1 MKLTKIFAGMAAA
14 AIATTAMAV
23 TAFAAD
29 STAYNYLFIA
39 TDIPCEYNDNDEA
52 LVNGQVVTC
61 KDLKVKIG
69 SQEFNVSAAPGK
81 TDSDKLCF
89 QIINKWNSKFTSEIT
104 DYTVAGAG
112 EYITIDFTIE
122 GLGDT
127 TGNAGVSFQADGT
140 WDFRNPDDKEK
151 DKVAQPAY
159 FPNKCVGIAGG
170 AGGFDTNVDCQDTA
184 INGDGSYTISIAQSG
199 TVNAEAQKFDDGSTN
214 EGWIWAANAVP
225 VAPVAPATSGTDSN
239 SKKDDSKTDSK
250 SDSKTDSKANST
262 AATTSSKTGTTGT
275 TTATSSNAASDKTAA
290 TGATAGIALA
300 GIALAGAAIVVS
312 KRK

>member
-1 MKLTKIFAGMAAA
+1 MKEM
-14 AIATTAMAV
+14 
-23 TAFAAD
+23 
-29 STAYNYLFIA
+29 
-39 TDIPCEYNDNDEA
+39 TDHSPIYM
-52 LVNGQVVTC
+52 
-61 KDLKVKIG
+61 
-69 SQEFNVSAAPGK
+69 FFK
-81 TDSDKLCF
+81 T
-89 QIINKWNSKFTSEIT
+89 E
-104 DYTVAGAG
+104 
-112 EYITIDFTIE
+112 E
-122 GLGDT
+122 
-127 TGNAGVSFQADGT
+127 
-140 WDFRNPDDKEK
+140 NPDDKEK

-225 VAPVAPATSGTDSN
+225 VAPATSGTDSN

-262 AATTSSKTGTTGT
+262 AATTSSKAGTTGT
-275 TTATSSNAASDKTAA
+275 ATATSSSAASDNTAA

>member
-81 TDSDKLCF
+81 SDSDKLCF

-214 EGWIWAANAVP
+214 EGWIWAANALLLL
-225 VAPVAPATSGTDSN
+225 AQIQ
-239 SKKDDSKTDSK
+239 
-250 SDSKTDSKANST
+250 T
-262 AATTSSKTGTTGT
+262 AKRMIPRQILSL
-275 TTATSSNAASDKTAA
+275 TARLIQRLTAQPQQLLQRLVQQA
-290 TGATAGIALA
+290 QQLLHLQMQLLTKQQLQAQQQ
-300 GIALAGAAIVVS
+300 VS
-312 KRK
+312 LLQVSLSQVQLS

>member
-29 STAYNYLFIA
+29 KGPNGSNGVSVFGIY
-39 TDIPCEYNDNDEA
+39 IPMTEDEA
-52 LVNGQVVTC
+52 KANGILDENGKGPEDWSSLPITITVDGVKIDGEDATINEQPKLLYWQSGELKLELANIYNPSVYGEEKAMNDQLFSTMPAKSIEVTFTISGLTSDLSAAACDKSTTGQAYLGGGFSLDGAAFNTTFWQDGSDPNPAETQFTLAKVTGNGQ
-61 KDLKVKIG
+61 
-69 SQEFNVSAAPGK
+69 
-81 TDSDKLCF
+81 
-89 QIINKWNSKFTSEIT
+89 
-104 DYTVAGAG
+104 YTV
-112 EYITIDFTIE
+112 
-122 GLGDT
+122 GLTFPDQGGD
-127 TGNAGVSFQADGT
+127 
-140 WDFRNPDDKEK
+140 
-151 DKVAQPAY
+151 
-159 FPNKCVGIAGG
+159 
-170 AGGFDTNVDCQDTA
+170 DT
-184 INGDGSYTISIAQSG
+184 S
-199 TVNAEAQKFDDGSTN
+199 
-214 EGWIWAANAVP
+214 
-225 VAPVAPATSGTDSN
+225 SGTDS
-239 SKKDDSKTDSK
+239 KTDSTADSK

>member
-29 STAYNYLFIA
+29 KGPNGSNGVSVFGIY
-39 TDIPCEYNDNDEA
+39 IPMTEDEA
-52 LVNGQVVTC
+52 KANGILDENGKGPEDWSSLPITITVDGVKIDGEDATINDQPKLLYWQSGELKLELANVYNPDVYGEQKEMNDQLFSTMPAKSIEVTFTISGLTSDLSAAACDKSTTGQAYLGGGFSLDGAAFNTTFWQDGSDLNPAETQFTLAKVTGNGQ
-61 KDLKVKIG
+61 
-69 SQEFNVSAAPGK
+69 
-81 TDSDKLCF
+81 
-89 QIINKWNSKFTSEIT
+89 
-104 DYTVAGAG
+104 YTV
-112 EYITIDFTIE
+112 
-122 GLGDT
+122 GLTFPDQGGD
-127 TGNAGVSFQADGT
+127 
-140 WDFRNPDDKEK
+140 
-151 DKVAQPAY
+151 
-159 FPNKCVGIAGG
+159 
-170 AGGFDTNVDCQDTA
+170 DT
-184 INGDGSYTISIAQSG
+184 S
-199 TVNAEAQKFDDGSTN
+199 
-214 EGWIWAANAVP
+214 
-225 VAPVAPATSGTDSN
+225 SGTDS
-239 SKKDDSKTDSK
+239 KTDSTADSK

>member
-52 LVNGQVVTC
+52 VVNGNVVTC

-69 SQEFNVSAAPGK
+69 SQEFSVSAAPGK
-81 TDSDKLCF
+81 SDSKFLCF
-89 QIINKWNSKFTSEIT
+89 QIINKWNSKFTTEIT
-104 DYTVAGAG
+104 DYTVAGEG
-112 EYITIDFTIE
+112 EYITVDFTLE

-127 TGNAGVSFQADGT
+127 TGNAGVAFQADGT
-140 WDFRNPDDKEK
+140 WDFRNPDSEK
-151 DKVAQPAY
+151 SEDFAEPAY

-170 AGGFDTNVDCQDTA
+170 KNGYDTEVDCQDTA

-199 TVNAEAQKFDDGSTN
+199 TIKSNAIANDDGTTQD
-214 EGWIWAANAVP
+214 GWKWAANAVP
-225 VAPVAPATSGTDSN
+225 SAPADSNTDSN
-239 SKKDDSKTDSK
+239 GSKADSKTDSK

-262 AATTSSKTGTTGT
+262 AATTSSKAGTTGT
-275 TTATSSNAASDKTAA
+275 TTATSSSAASDNTAA